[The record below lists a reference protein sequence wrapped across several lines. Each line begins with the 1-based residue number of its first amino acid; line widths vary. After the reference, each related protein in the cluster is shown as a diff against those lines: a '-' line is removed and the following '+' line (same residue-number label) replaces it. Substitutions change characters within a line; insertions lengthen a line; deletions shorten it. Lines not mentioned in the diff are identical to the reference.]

1 MTNEP
6 MLPSASREPTTRAS
20 RGQILVLFAM
30 LLTILIGF
38 SAVVVDVAWIWTNQL
53 RVQRAADAAALA
65 GVVHLPGQVSLAR
78 ADALAESRKNGYR
91 NGVEGVVVTP
101 QQDPDNPRRM
111 LVTVQAPVH
120 TFFMG
125 LFGWDEVTVTR
136 TARADFVL
144 PVPMGSPLNYYGV
157 GDYRVVVPGATGST
171 SAFTPTAL
179 TNGSGQPNAWDQNAV
194 SRVSSDQANPTTSQ
208 YAHDNDGDEQGYRGF
223 SITGVPAGSTITGIT
238 VRVDVQGSDSSG
250 CEIGVALSWNNGSS
264 WTTQE
269 VAPLTGSWQLRT
281 VGGTSQTWDRSWTTT
296 ELTSLAVRVSDEDPG
311 GQCDNGNQ
319 TRLDYL
325 TVTIHYATEATVQT
339 SQVTGPNGSPLCGA
353 ANCSQGFWGA
363 IEGQGSNRS
372 TGDAYATGYN
382 GSPTLNDDYEP
393 GGYDYTIEVPSGGSV
408 YVFDPTFCAM
418 GNSTNGS
425 GHLGAG
431 DHWLGT
437 ATSVSTYFRLWDTN
451 GTPLRGDDNLVTSS
465 GSLFADEYQADQTSL
480 MPGSNGFSDGT
491 EPTNPTNCAAGA
503 ITNPGIGGYYHNR
516 WWQLASGLG
525 AGEYRLQVT
534 TTDPSNPNRNWD
546 ETFENMWSILV
557 QGSGDPRIYGSG
569 RMVSYANV
577 EAGQQT
583 FYLAQIDRQQGAGKT
598 VEIRLFDP
606 GDVGQKAWM
615 QILSPDGNSYDPV
628 TFSYT
633 ADNGRS
639 GSNVTCIQTYGGS
652 GPSAPAGCPNET
664 SGGTFYQNSWI
675 TIHVPL
681 DASYGSSGLTPPGEV
696 DEGWWKIRYTVNSG
710 NDTTTW
716 EVTIRGNP
724 VRLVVP

>member
-1 MTNEP
+1 
-6 MLPSASREPTTRAS
+6 
-20 RGQILVLFAM
+20 M
-30 LLTILIGF
+30 LLTILVGF
-38 SAVVVDVAWIWTNQL
+38 SAFVVDIAWIWTNQL

-65 GVVHLPGQVSLAR
+65 GVVHLPGQLALAR
-78 ADALAESRKNGYR
+78 SDAFAESRKNGFQ
-91 NGVEGVVVTP
+91 NGVGGVVVIP
-101 QQDPDNPRRM
+101 QQDPDNERRM
-111 LVTVQAPVH
+111 LVTVEAPVD

-125 LFGWDEVTVTR
+125 LFGWDQVTVSR
-136 TARADFVL
+136 QARADFVL

-157 GDYRVVVPGATGST
+157 GDFRAVTPAASGST
-171 SAFTPTAL
+171 TPAVPTAL
-179 TNGSGQPNAWDQNAV
+179 TNSSGQPNAWDQNAV
-194 SRVSSDQANPTTSQ
+194 SRVNTNEGSPTTAQ

-223 SITGVPAGSTITGIT
+223 NITGIPAGATIAGIT
-238 VRVDVQGSDSSG
+238 VRVDIQGTDTSG

-264 WTTQE
+264 WTSQKSE
-269 VAPLTGSWQLRT
+269 PLTGSWQLRT
-281 VGGTSQTWDRSWTTT
+281 LGGATDTWGRSWTVAEIST
-296 ELTSLAVRVSDEDPG
+296 LAVRVSDEDPG
-311 GQCDNGNQ
+311 SGCTDTNQ

-325 TVTIHYATEATVQT
+325 TVQVHYSTAASVQNE
-339 SQVTGPNGSPLCGA
+339 QVLAPDGSPLCGA

-382 GSPTLNDDYEP
+382 PSPTLNADYEP
-393 GGYDYTIEVPSGGSV
+393 GGYDYSIELPAGGSV
-408 YVFDPTFCAM
+408 WIYDPTFCAV

-425 GHLGAG
+425 GHLGSG
-431 DHWLGT
+431 DHWLGP
-437 ATSVSTYFRLWDTN
+437 ANSVSTYYRLWNQN
-451 GTPLRGDDNLVTSS
+451 GTPLRGDDTLVTQS
-465 GSLFADEYQADQTSL
+465 GSLFEDEFQADLASL
-480 MPGSNGFSDGT
+480 IPGSNGFSDST
-491 EPTNPTNCAAGA
+491 EPTNPADCSEGV
-503 ITNPGIGGYYHNR
+503 ITNPSQGGYYHNR
-516 WWQLASGLG
+516 WWQMASGLG

-534 TTDPSNPNRNWD
+534 TTSPTAANRNWD
-546 ETFENMWSILV
+546 ESFENMWSIFV

-569 RMVSYANV
+569 RMVSYANI
-577 EAGQQT
+577 EAGQQV

-639 GSNVTCIQTYGGS
+639 GNNVTCIQTAGGS
-652 GPSAPAGCPNET
+652 GGSPPAGCPNEGT
-664 SGGTFYQNSWI
+664 SGSFYQNSWI

-681 DASYGSSGLTPPGEV
+681 DADYGASGLTPPGEV

-716 EVTIRGNP
+716 EVSIRGNP